1 MVARSILHPVPNFD
15 VFLTSMQSKTIQL
28 LIEKLDSSVD
38 LFSRIHDA
46 AYALLTDCHES
57 VYSNKFECLHIK
69 HLILSQL
76 RPGGVFA
83 TPSAIS
89 SMISRKKWHMRATGT
104 LEAYIEKDKYTQK
117 MFGYVL

>member
-1 MVARSILHPVPNFD
+1 MVARSILHPVPNFN
-15 VFLTSMQSKTIQL
+15 VFLSSLQSKTIRL
-28 LIEKLDSSVD
+28 LIEKLDSVD

-46 AYALLTDCHES
+46 AYALLTHCHES
-57 VYSNKFECLHIK
+57 VYSNKFECVHIK

-83 TPSAIS
+83 TSSAIS
-89 SMISRKKWHMRATGT
+89 STISRKKWHMRATGT
-104 LEAYIEKDKYTQK
+104 LEAYNEKDKYTQK